1 MPPPLLDW
9 ASSRLTWVSLPL
21 IVWLFAFFLMR
32 ILARVQRRRWAPH
45 DAWRW
50 TFVGVVAWLVIG
62 MTIHTLARPA

>member
-21 IVWLFAFFLMR
+21 VVWLVAFFLSR
-32 ILARVQRRRWAPH
+32 VLARVQRRPWARH
-45 DAWRW
+45 TAWRW

-62 MTIHTLARPA
+62 MTIHTLVQPA